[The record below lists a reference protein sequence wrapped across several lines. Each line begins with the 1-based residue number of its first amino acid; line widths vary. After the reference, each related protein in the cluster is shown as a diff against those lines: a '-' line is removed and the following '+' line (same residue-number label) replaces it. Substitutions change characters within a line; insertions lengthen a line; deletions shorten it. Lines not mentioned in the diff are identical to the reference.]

1 MVLQFFRLLLNMTF
15 KRLNQNASHYKKK
28 CPLLA
33 GTLKSPKID
42 GAQMNS
48 TQIVVT
54 LISGK
59 RTAPCFLTCHTSCGH
74 FWGDCP
80 TLPGQSTVS
89 TPCSFSTGKSFRL
102 QLLYVVAE
110 DEILSCVTAEDLRLL
125 PPMKPLRQWETMA
138 TI

>member
-1 MVLQFFRLLLNMTF
+1 MVLQLFRLLLNMTF

-54 LISGK
+54 LISEK
-59 RTAPCFLTCHTSCGH
+59 KLPHTSSPATQAVDTFG
-74 FWGDCP
+74 
-80 TLPGQSTVS
+80 VVA
-89 TPCSFSTGKSFRL
+89 
-102 QLLYVVAE
+102 LLYLVKVQSVPHVPSPQE
-110 DEILSCVTAEDLRLL
+110 SLSNLGLAAKHRCCSR
-125 PPMKPLRQWETMA
+125 W
-138 TI
+138 